1 MADLREVYDL
11 SITGNFEQRLREL
24 RDSIEGARG
33 KWDELAKTFKSQ
45 GAVFRLSKKELKEQ
59 GIVLD
64 DVGKKANKA
73 AEKQVRLNDSTKAL
87 ARASNRLV
95 TEQNRLNETYIAE
108 ATALD
113 QLVKKAE
120 PRILQARIEAEAMR
134 RLTKH
139 LVNVASQ
146 REFERLAAEAGI
158 DVHQKTAKAFDAQ
171 AIAAERAA
179 KAQQE
184 LAVATALA
192 SRGLDPRGK
201 PLEVQGPALPG
212 TATGGKLSADQ
223 EKQAALKI
231 LAEKQKVATDAYL
244 KQLRIEAGLLDA
256 NGEKIGKATKEV
268 VKSGEAAKAAETPFN
283 RFLFTFRR
291 LVGVMAVFTVAR
303 TVVSGFNNMI
313 AGAVRFNAAIETNR
327 VGLAGLIAAAGDVRD
342 LQGSRV
348 SLEEQLNRSQN
359 IAIDQMGKLRA
370 EALQT
375 AASYEEISTAFTQ
388 AVAPGI
394 SAGLT
399 LDEIRK
405 VTVNISQAATG
416 LGVAQNQL
424 SEEIRSLFQG
434 TINPR
439 NTRIA
444 TALGITPQ
452 DIKRAKETGQLFEF
466 ISARFAAIS
475 KTGEKL
481 MNTFTGQLS
490 NAADAFSQLL
500 ATASKPL
507 FEQLKSGLSELQKGI
522 FDIVNGAAVFNPQ
535 ALKAFQGLFD
545 GLARGVLGI
554 RKAFATINIQ
564 GLADTLGLVGEVLG
578 SVAATIARA
587 FSVFFEIA
595 APSVTFAK
603 AIFAVFTSLV
613 GAAKALDS
621 AFLGFFSGTVKA
633 VAQVSLL
640 YFTVSKLVAVSKL
653 LSNLTLR
660 IARLWAVSVTQAGAA
675 RVATLKWGAAVG
687 FVRTKLLSTLAPL
700 LLIVGAFTLL
710 TKLLPEGAKNTLLDG
725 LADGLNTLTSGLD
738 AVFDRMVKLPEEAT
752 KATQEGLGLV
762 GDNLSALAG
771 EIQDTIK
778 DLQKTLRG
786 VRADTAI
793 NSNTLGLSSN
803 VAAQMQAFFNTM
815 KEARESLYETDLKI
829 LETETKIN
837 SVQKELNDSIDRNT
851 ADFNSSLRNKH
862 AVLDLEKQRKA
873 VLESIK
879 SLELEKQTTND
890 LFGQKSPLGNTGKE
904 LDSAIADLYLQVI
917 ALDKAFN
924 NLDGQRVLDAMLR
937 MRDTAKQQEEIQGR
951 LKILQDQQAK
961 LASFKA
967 DTEANAL
974 DVAVAQL
981 AVEAKKVNFEAL
993 QQKGLEEQ
1001 RASAALQESLLRAS
1015 IAGSQTKA
1023 ALAQAEFESVKAQI
1037 DIDRQKLTFQ
1047 RDELQLIARIDDALQ
1062 SSNEETRAGAALLRD
1077 QLGILRTTAQLDEA
1091 RLRSIKKL
1099 AEEEKRRAGIR
1110 DNGTFGAGFK
1120 LGAQDFA
1127 DANKSFGT
1135 IGENFAKNSAE
1146 SLSSFV
1152 GTSFRSALASAFD
1165 PTQNFDLQAAI
1176 VNLGLDIASS
1186 LVTDVAKNA
1195 IGNLF
1200 NVGASAAGAAA
1211 STGTQAANTAATT
1224 GNTAA
1229 QVANTTA
1236 VAAETAA
1243 VTSQAAVTAA
1253 NSIALAALTSAV
1265 AANTVAQAIPS
1276 GLAKGGLAQF
1286 PMGGK
1291 IITPPGFARGG
1302 VAGMGPFAGRSRRLG
1317 LDPRDTIPAW
1327 LRPGE
1332 WVIRPEAVK
1341 HYGHDFMSAL
1351 NSRKINPALARG
1363 LGPSAAPAQ
1372 PPKRSFATGGAVV
1385 EQRGSRKAQA
1395 VTQRVVQFND
1405 EQTMNRAL
1413 AAGEDS
1419 MLRFARRKRS
1429 AYRAAIGI

>member
-11 SITGNFEQRLREL
+11 SITGNFEQKLREL
-24 RDSIEGARG
+24 RDSIEGAREN
-33 KWDELAKTFKSQ
+33 WQDLANTFRSQ

-73 AEKQVRLNDSTKAL
+73 AEKQVKLNDSTRAL

-95 TEQNRLNETYIAE
+95 AEQNRLNETYLAE

-120 PRILQARIEAEAMR
+120 PRIIQARAEALAMQK
-134 RLTKH
+134 LTKH
-139 LVNVASQ
+139 LVGVATQ
-146 REFERLAAEAGI
+146 REFERLAAEAGL
-158 DVHQKTAKAFDAQ
+158 DVHQKTAKLFDAE
-171 AIAAERAA
+171 AVAAERAA

-192 SRGLDPRGK
+192 QRGLDPRGK

-223 EKQAALKI
+223 EKAAALKV
-231 LAEKQKVATDAYL
+231 LSEKQKVATDAYL

-256 NGEKIGKATKEV
+256 NGEKIGRATKEV
-268 VKSGEAAKAAETPFN
+268 VKSGEAAKAAESPFN

-303 TVVSGFNNMI
+303 TVVSGFNSMI
-313 AGAVRFNAAIETNR
+313 AGAVRFNAAIESNR

-342 LQGSRV
+342 LQGSRL
-348 SLEEQLNRSQN
+348 SLDQQLNVAQN

-466 ISARFAAIS
+466 ISTRFAAIS

-554 RKAFATINIQ
+554 RKAFETINIQ
-564 GLADTLGLVGEVLG
+564 GLADSLGLVGEVLG
-578 SVAATIARA
+578 FVAAAIAKA

-613 GAAKALDS
+613 GAAKGLDT
-621 AFLGFFSGTVKA
+621 AFFGFFSGTVKA
-633 VAQVSLL
+633 AAQVSLL
-640 YFTVSKLVAVSKL
+640 YFVFSKVVGAAKVLSAV
-653 LSNLTLR
+653 TLR
-660 IARLWAVSVTQAGAA
+660 IARLWAVSVTRAGAA
-675 RVATLKWGAAVG
+675 RIATLKWGAAVS
-687 FVRTKLLSTLAPL
+687 FVRTKLLSTLVPL
-700 LLIVGAFTLL
+700 LLIIGAFTLL

-725 LADGLNTLTSGLD
+725 LADGLNSLTSGLD

-752 KATQEGLGLV
+752 KATEDGVGQV

-771 EIQDTIK
+771 DIQDVIK

-786 VRADTAI
+786 VRADTEI
-793 NSNTLGLSSN
+793 SLNTSGLSPG
-803 VAAQMQAFFNTM
+803 VASQMQTFYKTLKDA
-815 KEARESLYETDLKI
+815 KESLVDTDNRLLETQTKITRAQQDQASYVRQFARENNISTDSVEDLVLNYNKLSTLDKNRLRDLQQISILAETDAKAAEKRLSELNKQSIQQGLFTDLSDPVKQFEALKGSSEDHLKSLKTIVDFMGQLKI
-829 LETETKIN
+829 LYDE
-837 SVQKELNDSIDRNT
+837 
-851 ADFNSSLRNKH
+851 
-862 AVLDLEKQRKA
+862 
-873 VLESIK
+873 
-879 SLELEKQTTND
+879 
-890 LFGQKSPLGNTGKE
+890 
-904 LDSAIADLYLQVI
+904 
-917 ALDKAFN
+917 
-924 NLDGQRVLDAMLR
+924 
-937 MRDTAKQQEEIQGR
+937 
-951 LKILQDQQAK
+951 QAK

-967 DTEANAL
+967 DVEAKAL

-993 QQKGLEEQ
+993 QQRGLEEQ
-1001 RASAALQESLLRAS
+1001 RANAVLQENILQAA

-1023 ALAQAEFESVKAQI
+1023 ALAQAEFDTVKAQI

-1047 RDELQLIARIDDALQ
+1047 RDELSLIARIDDALQ
-1062 SSNEETRAGAALLRD
+1062 STNEETRAGAPLLRD
-1077 QLGILRTTAQLDEA
+1077 QLGILRDMAKLDEA

-1110 DNGTFGAGFK
+1110 DSGTFGQGFK

-1146 SLSSFV
+1146 ALSSFV

-1176 VNLGLDIASS
+1176 VNLGLDIAAS
-1186 LVTDVAKNA
+1186 LITDVAKNA

-1200 NVGASAAGAAA
+1200 KTGAVAATAAAAVPAAGTAVAENATELIANTTATLSNTGASAANTGSVSGLITAMGALGIALE
-1211 STGTQAANTAATT
+1211 ANTGAQFAT
-1224 GNTAA
+1224 A
-1229 QVANTTA
+1229 
-1236 VAAETAA
+1236 
-1243 VTSQAAVTAA
+1243 
-1253 NSIALAALTSAV
+1253 
-1265 AANTVAQAIPS
+1265 
-1276 GLAKGGLAQF
+1276 GLAKGGLAKF
-1286 PMGGK
+1286 PTGGK
-1291 IITPPGFARGG
+1291 ILTPPGFARGG

-1317 LDPRDTIPAW
+1317 LDSRDTIPAW

-1385 EQRGSRKAQA
+1385 EQRGSRKSQV

-1405 EQTMNRAL
+1405 EQTMDRAL
-1413 AAGEDS
+1413 AAGNNS
-1419 MLRFARRKRS
+1419 MLRFARQKRS
-1429 AYRAAIGI
+1429 AYRAALGI

>member
-1 MADLREVYDL
+1 MADIREVYEL
-11 SITGNFEQRLREL
+11 EIKGNFDQKLREL
-24 RDSIEGARG
+24 RDSIDGAQKQWG
-33 KWDELAKTFKSQ
+33 ELANEFRKR
-45 GAVFRLSKKELKEQ
+45 GAVFRTAEQNMLAAAGAMNETEKAAYGATERQKELYS
-59 GIVLD
+59 
-64 DVGKKANKA
+64 AS
-73 AEKQVRLNDSTKAL
+73 RSL
-87 ARASNRLV
+87 ARAHNRLV
-95 TEQNRLNETYIAE
+95 TEENRLNEIYLAE

-113 QLVKKAE
+113 HLVKKAE

-158 DVHQKTAKAFDAQ
+158 EIHQKTAKAFDAE
-171 AIAAERAA
+171 AVAAERAA

-192 SRGLDPRGK
+192 ARGLDPRGK

-223 EKQAALKI
+223 EKAAALKV
-231 LAEKQKVATDAYL
+231 LSEKQKVATDAYL

-256 NGEKIGKATKEV
+256 NGEKIGRATKEV
-268 VKSGEAAKAAETPFN
+268 VKSGEAAKAAESPFN

-424 SEEIRSLFQG
+424 SEEIRSLFLG

-466 ISARFAAIS
+466 ISTRFAAIS

-554 RKAFATINIQ
+554 RKAFESINIQ

-613 GAAKALDS
+613 GAAKGLDS
-621 AFLGFFSGTVKA
+621 AFGGFFSGTVKA
-633 VAQVSLL
+633 AAQVSLL
-640 YFTVSKLVAVSKL
+640 YFVFSKVVGAAKVLSAV
-653 LSNLTLR
+653 TLR

-675 RVATLKWGAAVG
+675 RIATLKWGAAVS

-700 LLIVGAFTLL
+700 LLIIGAFTLL

-725 LADGLNTLTSGLD
+725 LADGLNSLTSGLD

-762 GDNLSALAG
+762 GDNLSQLAG

-786 VRADTAI
+786 VKVDTQI
-793 NSNTLGLSSN
+793 NSNTLGLSAS
-803 VAAQMQAFFNTM
+803 VAAQMQTFFNTM
-815 KEARESLYETDLKI
+815 KDARESLYETDLKI
-829 LETETKIN
+829 LETETRIN
-837 SVQKELNDSIDRNT
+837 AVQKELNDSIDRNT
-851 ADFNSSLRNKH
+851 ADFNTSLRNKH
-862 AVLDLEKQRKA
+862 AILDLEKQRKA

-879 SLELEKQTTND
+879 GLELEKQTTND
-890 LFGQKSPLGNTGKE
+890 LLGQRSPLGNTGKQ

-924 NLDGQRVLDAMLR
+924 SLDGQRVLDAMLR

-951 LKILQDQQAK
+951 LKILQDQQSK
-961 LASFKA
+961 LATFKA
-967 DTEANAL
+967 DVEAKAL

-1001 RASAALQESLLRAS
+1001 RAATVLQENLLQASL
-1015 IAGSQTKA
+1015 AGSQTKA
-1023 ALAQAEFESVKAQI
+1023 ALAQAEFEAVKAQI
-1037 DIDRQKLTFQ
+1037 DVDRQKLTFQ
-1047 RDELQLIARIDDALQ
+1047 RDELSLIARIDDALQ
-1062 SSNEETRAGAALLRD
+1062 STNEETRAGATLLRD
-1077 QLGILRTTAQLDEA
+1077 QLGVLRTTAQLDEA
-1091 RLRSIKKL
+1091 RLRSLQKL
-1099 AEEEKRRAGIR
+1099 TEEEKRRARIR
-1110 DNGTFGAGFK
+1110 DNGTFGQGSK

-1127 DANKSFGT
+1127 DQNKSFAT
-1135 IGENFAKNSAE
+1135 IGENFAKNTAE
-1146 SLSSFV
+1146 SLSSFI
-1152 GTSFRSALASAFD
+1152 GTSFRSSLAAAFD
-1165 PTQNFDLQAAI
+1165 PNQNFDLQAAV
-1176 VNLGLDIASS
+1176 VNLGLDIVSS
-1186 LVTDVAKNA
+1186 LVTDVAKKA
-1195 IGNLF
+1195 IGSLF
-1200 NVGASAAGAAA
+1200 ANVGTEVAAGAAGA
-1211 STGTQAANTAATT
+1211 VAGQAGAAVVD
-1224 GNTAA
+1224 NAVEI
-1229 QVANTTA
+1229 VANTTA
-1236 VAAETAA
+1236 TAVNTGSATANTGATASNTAAMGALVAA
-1243 VTSQAAVTAA
+1243 VS
-1253 NSIALAALTSAV
+1253 
-1265 AANTVAQAIPS
+1265 ANTTSNAAS
-1276 GLAKGGLAQF
+1276 ALAKGGLARF
-1286 PMGGK
+1286 PIGGM
-1291 IITPPGFARGG
+1291 ISTPQGFARGG
-1302 VAGMGPFAGRSRRLG
+1302 ISGMGPHAGRSRRLG
-1317 LDPRDTIPAW
+1317 IDSRDTIPAW

-1341 HYGHDFMSAL
+1341 HYGHDFMAAL
-1351 NSRKINPALARG
+1351 NSRKINPALTRG
-1363 LGPSAAPAQ
+1363 LGVQPVTAQ
-1372 PPKRSFATGGAVV
+1372 PPKRSFATGGAVQD
-1385 EQRGSRKAQA
+1385 QRGSRASQT
-1395 VTQRVVQFND
+1395 VTQRVLQFND
-1405 EQTMNRAL
+1405 EQTMDRAL

-1419 MLRFARRKRS
+1419 MLRFARRKRA

>member
-33 KWDELAKTFKSQ
+33 KWDELARTFKSQ

-95 TEQNRLNETYIAE
+95 TEQNRLNEVYLAE

-171 AIAAERAA
+171 AVAAERAA

-466 ISARFAAIS
+466 ISSRFAAIS

-554 RKAFATINIQ
+554 RKAFESINVQ
-564 GLADTLGLVGEVLG
+564 GLADSLGLVGEVLG
-578 SVAATIARA
+578 FLATSIAKA
-587 FSVFFEIA
+587 FSLFFEIA
-595 APSVTFAK
+595 APAVTVAKILFAIFTSILGVLKVLDSASLGLASTFALTAAKLGLIYVVTTKIVGVTRVLRLVVLQIQRAWALSAASTVVAEASTIRFGK
-603 AIFAVFTSLV
+603 ALAILRLRMLSTVKYGLLLAGAITLV
-613 GAAKALDS
+613 AKAL
-621 AFLGFFSGTVKA
+621 
-633 VAQVSLL
+633 
-640 YFTVSKLVAVSKL
+640 
-653 LSNLTLR
+653 
-660 IARLWAVSVTQAGAA
+660 
-675 RVATLKWGAAVG
+675 
-687 FVRTKLLSTLAPL
+687 
-700 LLIVGAFTLL
+700 
-710 TKLLPEGAKNTLLDG
+710 PETTKNTILDG
-725 LADGLNTLTSGLD
+725 IGDGLNYLLSGID

-752 KATQEGLGLV
+752 QATEAGVGIV
-762 GDNLSALAG
+762 GDSLRVLLG
-771 EIQDTIK
+771 DLDDILTE
-778 DLQKTLRG
+778 LQKAGRQ
-786 VRADTAI
+786 VRDQGI
-793 NSNTLGLSSN
+793 ISSKTLGLSSG
-803 VAAQMQAFFNTM
+803 VSSQVTTFYQTIQ
-815 KEARESLYETDLKI
+815 ESEEKLYETRQKQGEIQSRIKDATQQINKLQDSTQKAAASLTFDYSEKLRVSSKLQSVEEAIADAQERARQALKNRGTDPETYRAEGLALLAEYNGLVAQREVLASTLSEI
-829 LETETKIN
+829 EFNISNAMAFQLADANKLSTLAGQRVADTDASAAAERKVLEIQEQTLAAAI
-837 SVQKELNDSIDRNT
+837 
-851 ADFNSSLRNKH
+851 
-862 AVLDLEKQRKA
+862 RKA
-873 VLESIK
+873 SVEAESTNFQKLQMLGIEEERAAANLEAQLLQASLSGSQKKAAFAQAQFERVKASIELRRQELTYERDEAALV
-879 SLELEKQTTND
+879 SLIEKARNSTVESTRAGVGALEQ
-890 LFGQKSPLGNTGKE
+890 QLGLLRQAKE
-904 LDSAIADLYLQVI
+904 LD
-917 ALDKAFN
+917 
-924 NLDGQRVLDAMLR
+924 
-937 MRDTAKQQEEIQGR
+937 
-951 LKILQDQQAK
+951 
-961 LASFKA
+961 
-967 DTEANAL
+967 
-974 DVAVAQL
+974 
-981 AVEAKKVNFEAL
+981 
-993 QQKGLEEQ
+993 
-1001 RASAALQESLLRAS
+1001 
-1015 IAGSQTKA
+1015 
-1023 ALAQAEFESVKAQI
+1023 
-1037 DIDRQKLTFQ
+1037 
-1047 RDELQLIARIDDALQ
+1047 IARL
-1062 SSNEETRAGAALLRD
+1062 EAAKA
-1077 QLGILRTTAQLDEA
+1077 RT
-1091 RLRSIKKL
+1091 
-1099 AEEEKRRAGIR
+1099 AEEERRAGIR
-1110 DNGTFGAGFK
+1110 DNGTFGEGFK

-1200 NVGASAAGAAA
+1200 NAGAAAASAAAAAPAAGAAVAENATELIANTTATLSNTGASAAN
-1211 STGTQAANTAATT
+1211 TGSISGLITAM
-1224 GNTAA
+1224 GLLN
-1229 QVANTTA
+1229 
-1236 VAAETAA
+1236 
-1243 VTSQAAVTAA
+1243 
-1253 NSIALAALTSAV
+1253 IALGE
-1265 AANTVAQAIPS
+1265 NTGAQFATA
-1276 GLAKGGLAQF
+1276 GLAKGGLAKF
-1286 PMGGK
+1286 PTGGK

-1317 LDPRDTIPAW
+1317 LDSRDTIPAW

-1395 VTQRVVQFND
+1395 ITQRVVQFND

>member
-1 MADLREVYDL
+1 MADLREVYEL
-11 SITGNFEQRLREL
+11 EIKGNFDQKLREL
-24 RDSIEGARG
+24 RDSIDGAQG
-33 KWDELAKTFKSQ
+33 QWKALAAEFEKQ
-45 GAVFRLSKKELKEQ
+45 GAVFKRSKKYLSDNN
-59 GIVLD
+59 IVLD
-64 DVGKKANKA
+64 DTAKKANKA
-73 AEKQVRLNDSTKAL
+73 AEKQLKLNDSTRTL

-95 TEQNRLNETYIAE
+95 AEQNRLNETYLAE

-120 PRILQARIEAEAMR
+120 PRIIQARAEALAMQK
-134 RLTKH
+134 LTKH
-139 LVNVASQ
+139 LVGVATQ
-146 REFERLAAEAGI
+146 REFERLAAEAGL
-158 DVHQKTAKAFDAQ
+158 DVHQKTAKLFDAE
-171 AIAAERAA
+171 AVAAERAA

-192 SRGLDPRGK
+192 QRGLDPRGK

-223 EKQAALKI
+223 EKAAALKV
-231 LAEKQKVATDAYL
+231 LSEKQKVATDAYL

-256 NGEKIGKATKEV
+256 NGEKIGRATKEV
-268 VKSGEAAKAAETPFN
+268 VKSGEAAKAAESPFN

-303 TVVSGFNNMI
+303 TVVSGFNSMI

-466 ISARFAAIS
+466 ISSRFAAIS

-554 RKAFATINIQ
+554 RKAFESINIQ
-564 GLADTLGLVGEVLG
+564 GLADSLGLVGEVLG
-578 SVAATIARA
+578 FLATSIAKA
-587 FSVFFEIA
+587 FSLFFEIA
-595 APSVTFAK
+595 APAVTLAK
-603 AIFAVFTSLV
+603 VLFAIFTSIIGSL
-613 GAAKALDS
+613 KALDTAAFGLAS
-621 AFLGFFSGTVKA
+621 AFVLNIAKLSLMYLVVTKIIGATRTLSKVVLQIRTAWAAAAGASLVAEASTIRFGKALAILRLRMLSTVKYG
-633 VAQVSLL
+633 LL
-640 YFTVSKLVAVSKL
+640 LAGALTLVAKV
-653 LSNLTLR
+653 
-660 IARLWAVSVTQAGAA
+660 
-675 RVATLKWGAAVG
+675 
-687 FVRTKLLSTLAPL
+687 
-700 LLIVGAFTLL
+700 
-710 TKLLPEGAKNTLLDG
+710 LPESTRNTILDG
-725 LADGLNTLTSGLD
+725 IASGLNTLLSGID
-738 AVFDRMVKLPEEAT
+738 AVFDRMVRLPEEAT
-752 KATQEGLGLV
+752 QATTEGVGIV
-762 GDNLSALAG
+762 GDSLRTLIG
-771 EIQDTIK
+771 DLDDILT
-778 DLQKTLRG
+778 DLQKAGRQ
-786 VRADTAI
+786 VRDQGI
-793 NSNTLGLSSN
+793 LSSKTLGLSAGLSS
-803 VAAQMQAFFNTM
+803 QISTFYQTMQEAEEQLY
-815 KEARESLYETDLKI
+815 EARK
-829 LETETKIN
+829 K
-837 SVQKELNDSIDRNT
+837 
-851 ADFNSSLRNKH
+851 
-862 AVLDLEKQRKA
+862 
-873 VLESIK
+873 
-879 SLELEKQTTND
+879 
-890 LFGQKSPLGNTGKE
+890 
-904 LDSAIADLYLQVI
+904 
-917 ALDKAFN
+917 
-924 NLDGQRVLDAMLR
+924 
-937 MRDTAKQQEEIQGR
+937 QEEIQNRIKASTAEINKLQEATTKGATSLTFDYSEKFRIASELEKVEKNIAGIQQEINETLKRRGTPDAESYREAGLAAAARYNALMKQRSDLQALLEEAEFNIRTSLNLQLGDAKSLSLLAGER
-951 LKILQDQQAK
+951 LADTDALGAAERKILELQEQA
-961 LASFKA
+961 L
-967 DTEANAL
+967 ANAIRKVSIEAESL
-974 DVAVAQL
+974 NFQKLQL
-981 AVEAKKVNFEAL
+981 L
-993 QQKGLEEQ
+993 GLEEEK
-1001 RASAALQESLLRAS
+1001 AAAALESQLLQAS
-1015 IAGSQTKA
+1015 ISGSQTKA
-1023 ALAQAEFESVKAQI
+1023 AFAQAQFDRVKAGIELRKQE
-1037 DIDRQKLTFQ
+1037 LTFE
-1047 RDELQLIARIDDALQ
+1047 RDEAALVSLIEKARN
-1062 SSNEETRAGAALLRD
+1062 STVESTRAGVGALEQQLDLLR
-1077 QLGILRTTAQLDEA
+1077 QAKVLDIA
-1091 RLRSIKKL
+1091 RLEAAKART
-1099 AEEEKRRAGIR
+1099 AEEERRAGIR
-1110 DNGTFGAGFK
+1110 DNGTFGQGFK
-1120 LGAQDFA
+1120 LGAQEFA

-1146 SLSSFV
+1146 ALSSFV

-1176 VNLGLDIASS
+1176 VNLGLDIAAS
-1186 LVTDVAKNA
+1186 LITDVAKNA
-1195 IGNLF
+1195 IAGLF
-1200 NVGASAAGAAA
+1200 TKTAVSTATDTSAATAEAAIRTSSAATAGATLVTASTSAGVVFSTAIDVSTAKMLIAINAAA
-1211 STGTQAANTAATT
+1211 ARASL
-1224 GNTAA
+1224 
-1229 QVANTTA
+1229 V
-1236 VAAETAA
+1236 
-1243 VTSQAAVTAA
+1243 
-1253 NSIALAALTSAV
+1253 SAG
-1265 AANTVAQAIPS
+1265 
-1276 GLAKGGLAQF
+1276 GLAKGGF
-1286 PMGGK
+1286 ISPSSGGT
-1291 IITPPGFARGG
+1291 ITAPVGFARGG
-1302 VAGMGPFAGRSRRLG
+1302 VSGMGPHGRRSRQLG
-1317 LDPRDTIPAW
+1317 LDSRDTIPAW

-1385 EQRGSRKAQA
+1385 EQRGFRKSQV

-1405 EQTMNRAL
+1405 EQTMDRAL
-1413 AAGEDS
+1413 AAGNNS
-1419 MLRFARRKRS
+1419 MLRFARQKRS
-1429 AYRAAIGI
+1429 AYRAALGI

>member
-1 MADLREVYDL
+1 MADLREVYEL
-11 SITGNFEQRLREL
+11 EIKGNFDQKLREL
-24 RDSIEGARG
+24 RDSIDGAQG
-33 KWDELAKTFKSQ
+33 QWKALAAEFEKQ
-45 GAVFRLSKKELKEQ
+45 GAVFKRSKKYLSDNN
-59 GIVLD
+59 IVLD
-64 DVGKKANKA
+64 DTAKKANKA
-73 AEKQVRLNDSTKAL
+73 AEKQLKLNDSTRTL

-95 TEQNRLNETYIAE
+95 AEQNRLNETYLAE

-120 PRILQARIEAEAMR
+120 PRIIQARAEALAMQK
-134 RLTKH
+134 LTKH
-139 LVNVASQ
+139 LVGVATQ
-146 REFERLAAEAGI
+146 REFERLAAEAGL
-158 DVHQKTAKAFDAQ
+158 DVHQKTAKLFDAE
-171 AIAAERAA
+171 AVAAERAA

-192 SRGLDPRGK
+192 QRGLDPRGK

-223 EKQAALKI
+223 EKQAKLKV
-231 LAEKQKVATDAYL
+231 LSEQQKVATDAYL

-256 NGEKIGKATKEV
+256 NGEKIGKATKEI
-268 VKSGEAAKAAETPFN
+268 KASGEAAKAAETPFN

-313 AGAVRFNAAIETNR
+313 AGAVRFNAAIESNR

-342 LQGSRV
+342 LQGSRL
-348 SLEEQLNRSQN
+348 SLDQQLNVAQN

-416 LGVAQNQL
+416 LGVAQDQL

-452 DIKRAKETGQLFEF
+452 DIERAKETGQLFEF
-466 ISARFAAIS
+466 ISSRFAAIS

-554 RKAFATINIQ
+554 RKAFESINIQ

-578 SVAATIARA
+578 FVAAAIATA
-587 FSVFFEIA
+587 FAVFFEIA

-603 AIFAVFTSLV
+603 AIFAVFTSLI
-613 GAAKALDS
+613 GAAKGLDN
-621 AFLGFFSGTVKA
+621 AFGGFFSSVVLSLAKIT
-633 VAQVSLL
+633 LL
-640 YFTVSKLVAVSKL
+640 YFTVTKLIAASKRLAVPYKKLVDL
-653 LSNLTLR
+653 LGSAYLR
-660 IARLWAVSVTQAGAA
+660 TQL
-675 RVATLKWGAAVG
+675 VNVLTLKWGKALTLI
-687 FVRTKLLSTLAPL
+687 RTKMISALGPL
-700 LLIVGAFTLL
+700 LLIIGGFTLL
-710 TKLLPEGAKNTLLDG
+710 TKLLPENSKNTLLDG
-725 LADGLNTLTSGLD
+725 IANNLNALTSSLD
-738 AVFDRMVKLPEEAT
+738 EVFDRMVKLPEEAT
-752 KATQEGLGLV
+752 KATEDGVGQV
-762 GDNLSALAG
+762 GDNLSGLAG
-771 EIQDTIK
+771 DIQDIIT
-778 DLQKTLRG
+778 DLQKTLRD
-786 VRADTAI
+786 VRADTQVGESA
-793 NSNTLGLSSN
+793 LGLSPG
-803 VAAQMQAFFNTM
+803 VASQVQAFYKTVNDAEKSLYDAKQKQLKISHNIAVFQDRRAAAEETLKNRYGASDEFIASQLENT
-815 KEARESLYETDLKI
+815 KELQKISAQRAKTLEQIQAFEKVGNSRAVEELKDELRKADQTNAKRQLELQAPLSTLKKGPLLGDGSARKQFADILKIQGHLNLLEDQEARLAE
-829 LETETKIN
+829 
-837 SVQKELNDSIDRNT
+837 Q
-851 ADFNSSLRNKH
+851 
-862 AVLDLEKQRKA
+862 
-873 VLESIK
+873 
-879 SLELEKQTTND
+879 
-890 LFGQKSPLGNTGKE
+890 
-904 LDSAIADLYLQVI
+904 IAD
-917 ALDKAFN
+917 A
-924 NLDGQRVLDAMLR
+924 R
-937 MRDTAKQQEEIQGR
+937 AK
-951 LKILQDQQAK
+951 
-961 LASFKA
+961 
-967 DTEANAL
+967 AL

-981 AVEAKKVNFEAL
+981 ATEAKRANFEAL

-1001 RASAALQESLLRAS
+1001 RAATVLQENLLQASL
-1015 IAGSQTKA
+1015 AGSQTKA
-1023 ALAQAEFESVKAQI
+1023 ALAQAEFEAVKAQI
-1037 DIDRQKLTFQ
+1037 EVDRQKLTFQ
-1047 RDELQLIARIDDALQ
+1047 RDELRLIGFIDEALQ
-1062 SSNEETRAGAALLRD
+1062 STNEETRAGATLLRD

-1091 RLRSIKKL
+1091 RLRSLQKL
-1099 AEEEKRRAGIR
+1099 TEEEKRRARIR
-1110 DNGTFGAGFK
+1110 DNGTFGQGFK

-1146 SLSSFV
+1146 ALSSFV

-1176 VNLGLDIASS
+1176 VNLGLDIAAS
-1186 LVTDVAKNA
+1186 LITDVAKNA
-1195 IGNLF
+1195 IASLF
-1200 NVGASAAGAAA
+1200 TTGAAAATAAAAVPAAGTAVVENATELIANTTATLSNTGASAANTGSISGLITAMGVLGAALE
-1211 STGTQAANTAATT
+1211 ANTGAQFAT
-1224 GNTAA
+1224 A
-1229 QVANTTA
+1229 
-1236 VAAETAA
+1236 
-1243 VTSQAAVTAA
+1243 
-1253 NSIALAALTSAV
+1253 
-1265 AANTVAQAIPS
+1265 
-1276 GLAKGGLAQF
+1276 GLAKGGLAKF
-1286 PMGGK
+1286 PTGGK
-1291 IITPPGFARGG
+1291 ILTPPGFARGG
-1302 VAGMGPFAGRSRRLG
+1302 VAGIGPFAGRSRRLG
-1317 LDPRDTIPAW
+1317 LDSRDTIPAW

-1351 NSRKINPALARG
+1351 NSKKINPALVRG

-1385 EQRGSRKAQA
+1385 EQRGSRKSQV
-1395 VTQRVVQFND
+1395 VTQRVLQFND
-1405 EQTMNRAL
+1405 EQTMDRAL
-1413 AAGEDS
+1413 AAGNNS
-1419 MLRFARRKRS
+1419 MLRFARQKRS
-1429 AYRAAIGI
+1429 AYRAALGI